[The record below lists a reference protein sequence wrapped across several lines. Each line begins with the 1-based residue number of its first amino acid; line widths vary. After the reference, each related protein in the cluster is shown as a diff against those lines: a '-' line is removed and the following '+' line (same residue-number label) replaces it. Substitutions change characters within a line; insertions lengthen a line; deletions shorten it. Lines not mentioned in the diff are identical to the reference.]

1 MRLNSVF
8 YCLAVSHKSRVD
20 KGQVRSRL
28 HVGMRQG
35 CQGGLRKEL
44 EKRRMT
50 AVVDPRLSG
59 QASVGQR

>member
-8 YCLAVSHKSRVD
+8 YCLAVSHKARVD

-28 HVGMRQG
+28 HVGIRQG
-35 CQGGLRKEL
+35 CQGGLRNEP

-50 AVVDPRLSG
+50 ALMDPRLSG
-59 QASVGQR
+59 QASIGPR